1 MRNYNTLNEILLD
14 ETSNF
19 VGKLSKNLGKV
30 DTHFISDIT
39 TGILKENS
47 VILSDIVRATGMQ
60 NIKKGVERLER
71 HLDDFESIS
80 KNISN
85 NYIDMVKPYIN
96 NRKLYF
102 VDRGDI
108 VKDKETKF
116 ENLGYVLD
124 GSDEHKLKYG
134 YQLNEI
140 ATLDNNNQPISLVSE
155 LRSANDNDYNSDT
168 TLWEHHIKFVNE
180 TYGKGTFVMDR
191 GYDGAILMEKIIK
204 MNSDF
209 IIRANSL
216 KRKVI
221 EKGKQTTISDIGKSC
236 KGQYVL
242 NSEDFGT
249 LKVTGIQIRINSVE
263 AKELKQKT
271 LTLVIVKGFGI
282 NEKKLNEA
290 YMALITS
297 RNVTG
302 KAAVLQVVRDYLL
315 RWKIEENFKYK
326 KQQFSIEKIK
336 VRRYKRIKALNTLL
350 SYVMFLSNVINLKS
364 VGKTIRKQ
372 VNQIRKEIKFW
383 LYRISDGIKKVMNF
397 VSMEIMKILYPAR
410 QKRRR
415 DLWTCMGVR
424 YNPN

>member
-14 ETSNF
+14 ETTNF

-30 DTHFISDIT
+30 DTHFICDIT

>member
-1 MRNYNTLNEILLD
+1 MRNYNTLNDILLD
-14 ETSNF
+14 ETTNF

-124 GSDEHKLKYG
+124 GSDKHKLKYG

-155 LRSANDNDYNSDT
+155 LRSANDNEYNSDT

-204 MNSDF
+204 TDCDF

-236 KGQYVL
+236 KGQYVFK
-242 NSEDFGT
+242 SEDFGT
-249 LKVTGIQIRINSVE
+249 LKVTGIQIKINSVE

-282 NEKKLNEA
+282 NEKTLNEA

-302 KAAVLQVVRDYLL
+302 KDAVLQVVRDYLL

-397 VSMEIMKILYPAR
+397 ISMEIMKILYPVR